1 MANPPGSSLGWVK
14 IDPHVEVSS
23 PEWRTITPS
32 GRDRQ
37 VTAAARRNGSL
48 RRAPIRAS
56 SAVGYLTKW
65 HREGRFRRPV
75 SAAAVIAVLDFDRD
89 RHGPRASACPRP
101 CARLLPRSHG
111 LAVRLRRAVG

>member
-37 VTAAARRNGSL
+37 VH
-48 RRAPIRAS
+48 
-56 SAVGYLTKW
+56 VGGPSQWKLTKGAYSGVFG
-65 HREGRFRRPV
+65 GRL
-75 SAAAVIAVLDFDRD
+75 SD
-89 RHGPRASACPRP
+89 
-101 CARLLPRSHG
+101 
-111 LAVRLRRAVG
+111 